1 MAFWGSDEI
10 VDEPLYGIKRTEFQS
25 CEYNGGAIVAL
36 ACNEFAIIAGDACL
50 GSANI
55 KHAVN
60 KNKLFQLS
68 DNCILGST
76 GCWSDILAFT
86 SLVEKEKAMYGQDNS
101 NTLSINDVT
110 KMLSTLMYSER
121 PIPYN
126 ITSILAGLDDQG
138 EGVVYSYKHEICCRK
153 LIYKAAGAS
162 CANIQQMLDNRIGL
176 TSLQLE
182 MPWEISEERAI
193 EIISDA
199 FMSVSDRDM
208 LIGDTRFLMTSI
220 MKFSSS
226 ALSCV
231 FLRGNIR
238 DFLHMKVLDLN
249 IDNQLSWGLCG
260 FKKYFYDVQT
270 QYECIL

>member
-1 MAFWGSDEI
+1 
-10 VDEPLYGIKRTEFQS
+10 
-25 CEYNGGAIVAL
+25 
-36 ACNEFAIIAGDACL
+36 
-50 GSANI
+50 
-55 KHAVN
+55 
-60 KNKLFQLS
+60 
-68 DNCILGST
+68 
-76 GCWSDILAFT
+76 
-86 SLVEKEKAMYGQDNS
+86 MYGQDNS

-208 LIGDTRFLMTSI
+208 LIGDTVIINTITADGIAISLAKLKNREHFLCTEEQQ
-220 MKFSSS
+220 
-226 ALSCV
+226 
-231 FLRGNIR
+231 
-238 DFLHMKVLDLN
+238 
-249 IDNQLSWGLCG
+249 ID
-260 FKKYFYDVQT
+260 
-270 QYECIL
+270 EIE